1 MSSIATAPEVIEGTW
16 EEISLLA
23 AKLRGHRVRLEILPD
38 EESAP
43 NPNAPLLDLLKQ
55 WEEEDAQLSPEELEK
70 VEAVY
75 DAIEKNGIPRV
86 RI

>member
-1 MSSIATAPEVIEGTW
+1 MPPATTAPEVIEGTW

-23 AKLRGHRVRLEILPD
+23 AKLRGHRVRLEILPNT
-38 EESAP
+38 ESAP
-43 NPNAPLLDLLKQ
+43 NPNAPLLDLLQQ
-55 WEEEDAQLSPEELEK
+55 WEEEDAQLSTEERLK
-70 VEAVY
+70 TDAIY